1 MAAHAI
7 CDALLSAAGLGDLGQ
22 NFGTS
27 RPQWAGAPGTV
38 LLRETFRLVSEAGF
52 VIGNVAVQ
60 VIGPRPKIALRRA
73 EAEKV
78 MSEVLSGAPVSLS
91 ATTTDGLGLTGRG
104 EGLAA
109 IATALVVPAPPGTL
123 LLSLAV
129 SLSLYTVTLQFHDTA
144 TRTVRAFAPLEPG
157 QVSVYLCG
165 ATVQAPPH
173 IGHLRSGVCFDVA
186 IRWLEASGYRVTYC
200 RNVTDVDD
208 KILRTA
214 AREGVAP
221 WIVAER
227 NQRAFTW
234 AYDAV
239 GCRPPDIEPRATGH
253 VPEMIV
259 LMRRLIE
266 GAHAYPAGGDVY
278 FDVRSFP
285 AYGALSGQ
293 RLDQMRPAEDSDDAG
308 LKRDP
313 RDFALWKAAKPG
325 EPYWETPWGPGR
337 PGWHLEC
344 SAMSTKYL
352 GPTFDI
358 HCGGMDLIFP
368 HHENEIAQ
376 SQAAGDGFARYWLHN
391 GLLGMAGEKM
401 SKSLGNSLLVTDV
414 LTRVRPAELR
424 YYLVQAHYR
433 SMLEFSEEALE
444 EAVAAYQRIERFVLR
459 AAEVLGSLGLDVTRP
474 GLGDD
479 GNEELPVSFRSAMDD
494 DLAVPAALAAVHA
507 CVRDGNQALAASD
520 KTGARASLVRLRAM
534 LDVLGLD
541 PLAPQ
546 WSGASAGTGAGSG
559 ERLRQVIGSLVKLTL
574 DQRDAARARR
584 DYATADAIRDGLE
597 EIGVMVEDTPQG
609 PRWELKH

>member
-1 MAAHAI
+1 M
-7 CDALLSAAGLGDLGQ
+7 
-22 NFGTS
+22 
-27 RPQWAGAPGTV
+27 
-38 LLRETFRLVSEAGF
+38 
-52 VIGNVAVQ
+52 
-60 VIGPRPKIALRRA
+60 
-73 EAEKV
+73 
-78 MSEVLSGAPVSLS
+78 
-91 ATTTDGLGLTGRG
+91 
-104 EGLAA
+104 
-109 IATALVVPAPPGTL
+109 TL
-123 LLSLAV
+123 HL
-129 SLSLYTVTLQFHDTA
+129 HDTA
-144 TRTVRAFAPLEPG
+144 TRTVREFAPLTPG
-157 QVSVYLCG
+157 EVSVYLCG

-173 IGHLRSGVCFDVA
+173 IGHLRSAVCFDVLN
-186 IRWLEASGYRVTYC
+186 RWLAASGYRVTFC
-200 RNVTDVDD
+200 RNVTDIDD

-214 AREGVAP
+214 SAEGVAP
-221 WIVAER
+221 PIVAER

-253 VPEMIV
+253 IPEMIV
-259 LMRRLIE
+259 LMRRLIDGE
-266 GAHAYPAGGDVY
+266 HAYPAAGDVY
-278 FDVRSFP
+278 FDVRSYP

-293 RLDQMRPAEDSDDAG
+293 RLDQMRPAEDAG
-308 LKRDP
+308 DVPGENSAKRDP
-313 RDFALWKAAKPG
+313 RDFTLWKSAKPG
-325 EPYWETPWGPGR
+325 EPYWETPWGNGR

-376 SQAAGDGFARYWLHN
+376 SKAAGDGFAQYWLHN
-391 GLLGMAGEKM
+391 GLLGLAGEKM

-459 AAEVLGSLGLDVTRP
+459 ANEVLGDLALGLDVSQAGQSLNVGHAGP
-474 GLGDD
+474 GLDVGHAGPGEDD
-479 GNEELPVSFRSAMDD
+479 ADGIPTSFRSAMDD

-520 KTGARASLVRLRAM
+520 KAGARGSLIRLRAM

-541 PLAPQ
+541 PLAPH
-546 WSGASAGTGAGSG
+546 WSGAPAGSG
-559 ERLRQVIGSLVKLTL
+559 DRLRQVVGSLVKLTL
-574 DQRDAARARR
+574 EQRDAARARR

-597 EIGVMVEDTPQG
+597 EIGVIVEDAPQG
-609 PRWELKH
+609 PRWELKR